1 MKNCF
6 YFRYINKIGGIEQF
20 YYYLAK
26 KYNDYDITIIYND
39 GDYNQIKR
47 LSKLVRCIK
56 YKGQKIK
63 CDKKSMTIEF
73 NSAYIDELGH
83 FQSRI
88 FIKSETIFSFFNIIK
103 RLTLLRFLLRIRVL
117 HREFLLYGFGLFSCF
132 GVLFCHSFISKQRRM
147 IDCCSPWSRRV
158 HTTRVELNKMDRSF
172 HAIMNEYSKY
182 EKSTRNYFC
191 HQ

>member
-56 YKGQKIK
+56 YK
-63 CDKKSMTIEF
+63 SPRLM
-73 NSAYIDELGH
+73 
-83 FQSRI
+83 
-88 FIKSETIFSFFNIIK
+88 FSFLII
-103 RLTLLRFLLRIRVL
+103 TSPLLR
-117 HREFLLYGFGLFSCF
+117 GKSSLF
-132 GVLFCHSFISKQRRM
+132 
-147 IDCCSPWSRRV
+147 
-158 HTTRVELNKMDRSF
+158 
-172 HAIMNEYSKY
+172 
-182 EKSTRNYFC
+182 YFC
-191 HQ
+191 LVEPYVVNCISLRTHSLIILS